1 LKLKTSPLFLLN
13 QFCKII
19 TLIGLGSYSTKA
31 YSQESFEINTNTPG
45 VIESL
50 ERLSEL
56 HKRQFEENTRASKSN
71 VKALANLP
79 DYKSIKIDPQ
89 FMRSIIINSDES
101 YFKISQKDECK
112 FLSLMENSLLRTSD
126 GEINNIQVVFKNSTG
141 QIEKASIPKNDF
153 FIETYKS
160 KCINNRE
167 YSVLFSD
174 LNFEKT
180 IQGIKFPIPKNNN
193 ECDNVHKGWLENSF
207 TPYLCHI
214 NQKIKSNKDIENDIY
229 KSKISTLNRNYI
241 NNLCSNL
248 NSSAKFCENYLK
260 NDIWTQVLN
269 GEAPVY
275 KISYKCKNLM
285 GKTDDPTLNDLKN
298 CASKL
303 INDSQICITKGT
315 KNLLSDF
322 PNASCEDISLALGK
336 SKLITNYHDCPG
348 SIDNEALT
356 NIHRIVNHFDP
367 RKIISSKEN
376 CAGETSYTFA
386 KLNLDIKNDAGW
398 PLKVCYLNRI
408 SNKEECTPY
417 IPGNRPN
424 ESLSETQVISKIL
437 YLQKGAPP
445 KTQCKLVDSQTYN
458 PVRTDYK
465 YGCFIVYSAEN
476 CTTLSCSKKI
486 IWDEKVQ
493 EDIKYIGKPVFEY
506 FPAAYLNE
514 RYSFSHLINEVKGI
528 QSRPIKNL
536 TYLKF
541 YLDNIPNSIVH
552 GIGCLEDLIPEEY
565 QRTSINQCQPFPF
578 IIDGYVLRK
587 NEIWLTFRAPTDD
600 LHSPRFILWQN
611 VFNAVSAFRELHP
624 LNSWTM
630 YGLKK

>member
-1 LKLKTSPLFLLN
+1 MLN

-19 TLIGLGSYSTKA
+19 TLIGLGSYSTKTF
-31 YSQESFEINTNTPG
+31 SQESFEINSTNPG
-45 VIESL
+45 IIESL

-56 HKRQFEENTRASKSN
+56 HKRQYQENARASQSN

-79 DYKSIKIDPQ
+79 DYKNIKIDPQ

-112 FLSLMENSLLRTSD
+112 FLALMENSLLRTSE
-126 GEINNIQVVFKNSTG
+126 GEVSNIQVIFKNTAG
-141 QIEKASIPKNDF
+141 QTEKVAVPKNDF
-153 FIETYKS
+153 FTEIYKK

-167 YSVLFSD
+167 YSVLFND
-174 LNFEKT
+174 TNFEKT
-180 IQGIKFPIPKNNN
+180 IQGIKFAIPKNNN
-193 ECDNVHKGWLENSF
+193 ECDSIHKAWLENSF
-207 TPYLCHI
+207 TPYLCQI
-214 NQKIKSNKDIENDIY
+214 NQKIKMNKEVVDDIY

-241 NNLCSNL
+241 DNLCSNL
-248 NSSAKFCENYLK
+248 NSSSKFCENYLK

-275 KISYKCKNLM
+275 KISYKCKNLS
-285 GKTDDPTLNDLKN
+285 GKAEELSLNELKN

-303 INDSQICITKGT
+303 INDPQICISKGT

-322 PNASCEDISLALGK
+322 PNPNCDDISQALGK

-367 RKIISSKEN
+367 RKMISTKEN

-398 PLKVCYLNRI
+398 PLKVCYMNRI
-408 SNKEECTPY
+408 SNKQECTPY

-424 ESLSETQVISKIL
+424 EALSETQVIAKIL
-437 YLQKGAPP
+437 YLQKGAPA

-486 IWDEKVQ
+486 IWEEKVQ
-493 EDIKYIGKPVFEY
+493 EDINYIGKPVFEY
-506 FPAAYLNE
+506 FPASYLNE
-514 RYSFSHLINEVKGI
+514 RYSFSHLLSEVKAI
-528 QSRPIKNL
+528 QARPIKNL

-541 YLDNIPNSIVH
+541 YLDNIPNSIIH
-552 GIGCLEDLIPEEY
+552 GVGCLEDLLPEEY
-565 QRTSINQCQPFPF
+565 QRTAINQCQSFPF

-587 NEIWLTFRAPTDD
+587 NEIWLTLRAPIDD
-600 LHSPRFILWQN
+600 LHSPRFVLWQN